1 MELNKSIRKS
11 QRKRQGGFSLI
22 ELMMA
27 MIVLAIGLLG
37 GMIVIVTAFAS
48 NSRNRF
54 DTAAVALAQSTM
66 DRIIVLSAGSV
77 GQTTQMT
84 DCLGPVT
91 SVGGVALN
99 TSVGGAPL
107 TNLSPDAGGLSTV
120 SNGNQVLDFTQAPV
134 AGYQMYYTLCAEGAS
149 DGLPVGNRQIYDVRW
164 NISAVPGTTNQE
176 MVLVA
181 AKNVSEVGNGNQNQS
196 RLFAM
201 PITLRALRGN

>member
-1 MELNKSIRKS
+1 MELKKSIRKS
-11 QRKRQGGFSLI
+11 PGKRQGGFSLI

-37 GMIVIVTAFAS
+37 GMVVIVTAFAS

-84 DCLGPVT
+84 DCLGAVT

-107 TNLSPDAGGLSTV
+107 VDIANITNGFRAI
-120 SNGNQVLDFTQAPV
+120 DFTQAPV

-181 AKNVSEVGNGNQNQS
+181 AKNISEVGNGNQNQS